1 MPCRV
6 DPTPEEIE
14 ASRKARESR
23 QTAERQQTE
32 AKAQRRI
39 SAAEKAAQKAT
50 EAMQTKVDE
59 LTDANNALSVRV
71 DYLQDLI
78 WRMENHDEREPFPTA
93 EVHAVLDRQIEHRKA
108 DLDRLIRTLTDAED
122 IDYDRLRKVLDADPY
137 LPLESQLGFDP
148 DSI

>member
-6 DPTPEEIE
+6 DPTPQEIE
-14 ASRKARESR
+14 ASRKARETR

-39 SAAEKAAQKAT
+39 TAAEKAAQKAT
-50 EAMQTKVDE
+50 EAMQKQVDE

-78 WRMENHDEREPFPTA
+78 WKMHEGAPTESG
-93 EVHAVLDRQIEHRKA
+93 EVEAVLERQVEHRKA
-108 DLDRLIRTLTDAED
+108 DLDRLIRTLTDTED
-122 IDYDRLRKVLDADPY
+122 IDYDRLRNVLDADPTR
-137 LPLESQLGFDP
+137 PLEPQLGFDP